1 MLQNDD
7 SNKAAEGLQAKDGF
21 IQLLNSGG
29 RLMKYKVFGTEALQ
43 FSSVLA
49 LSPLPAVW
57 LQACYKSLVSLAE
70 KWV

>member
-29 RLMKYKVFGTEALQ
+29 RLIKYKV
-43 FSSVLA
+43 
-49 LSPLPAVW
+49 
-57 LQACYKSLVSLAE
+57 
-70 KWV
+70 